1 MRRLALVL
9 LVPSLPAA
17 PLSAAP
23 DVPPLFAFCM
33 DTHDAKKRTL
43 AEQAELL
50 RELGYAGAG
59 HLWLDGVD
67 ERIRTLDAAGLRLFQ
82 IYLRV
87 DVSANAKAGYDA
99 RLKDAMP
106 RLKGRDVT
114 LALLLQ
120 GRKPRDP
127 DGEAR
132 ALELVREIADLAAPA
147 GARIALYPHTGD
159 WLERVQDALRVV
171 EKADRPNVGI
181 MFNLCHWMK
190 TTPDAGELKALLGQA
205 MPRLVAVSLSGSD
218 SVAEVK
224 AGTGTWIQPL
234 GAGTYDLGGFLRTLR
249 DLGYTGPVGL
259 QCYGI
264 AGDARDHLARS
275 MAAWRA
281 IQGNT
286 DRPAPGPAR

>member
-9 LVPSLPAA
+9 LVSFLPAA

-23 DVPPLFAFCM
+23 DVSPLFAFCM
-33 DTHDAKKRTL
+33 DTHDAKRRTL

-50 RELGYAGAG
+50 KELGYAGAG
-59 HLWLDGVD
+59 HLWLDQID
-67 ERIRTLDAAGLRLFQ
+67 ERIQTLDAAGLRLFQ

-87 DVSANAKAGYDA
+87 DVSVNAKAGYDA
-99 RLKDAMP
+99 RLKDVMP

-132 ALELVREIADLAAPA
+132 ALELVREIADLAMPA
-147 GARIALYPHTGD
+147 GARVALYPHTGD
-159 WLERVQDALRVV
+159 WMERVQDALRMA
-171 EKADRPNVGI
+171 EKADRPNVGV

-190 TTPDAGELKALLGQA
+190 TTPDAGELQDLLAQA

-218 SVAEVK
+218 AVAEVK
-224 AGTGTWIQPL
+224 AGTGRWIQPL
-234 GAGTYDLGGFLRTLR
+234 GSGTYDVGGFLKALR
-249 DLGYTGPVGL
+249 DLGYKGPVGL

-281 IQGNT
+281 IQGNA
-286 DRPAPGPAR
+286 DRSAPGPAR